1 MQQQRGP
8 EMRQNSPRLQLEVV
22 SNDLLSPQTRSEV
35 VALCTRAF
43 EENYSPLLAPLH
55 GAVHVLGRL
64 GPKLVTH
71 ALWVTRWLQA
81 GTKPIMRT
89 AYVEA
94 VATEQAY
101 RRRGFATAVM
111 KRLAQEIRAYDL
123 GGLSPFS
130 VAYYAR
136 LGWELWRGPLFI
148 RTDDGLL
155 PTLEAEDVMILRLPN
170 TPDLDLDAPLS
181 AEWREGELW

>member
-1 MQQQRGP
+1 
-8 EMRQNSPRLQLEVV
+8 
-22 SNDLLSPQTRSEV
+22 
-35 VALCTRAF
+35 
-43 EENYSPLLAPLH
+43 
-55 GAVHVLGRL
+55 
-64 GPKLVTH
+64 
-71 ALWVTRWLQA
+71 
-81 GTKPIMRT
+81 
-89 AYVEA
+89 
-94 VATEQAY
+94 
-101 RRRGFATAVM
+101 M